1 MKDSNI
7 AREKHGILLL
17 ALFILII
24 IGGFAF
30 SMYNIEGIVKTGGGA
45 VLSVI
50 RRQSSVS
57 SVPTSFENYYNSLYS
72 KQPVSLDIFS
82 LTQRALGKHEARNFE
97 VLKSDDDAL
106 YLGGNKDVLDVD
118 KLEKVATQCK
128 AVYDATNEYGGHFI
142 YVQVP
147 FKNVGVVKEL
157 ADYSSDITEE
167 SESYVDNLIRQKGIP
182 VLDLREYEECKEYY
196 RTDHHWTVQSA
207 FNASGIIANE
217 IQRIYGID
225 LVGHEYYADMNNYE
239 SVSYNNSFLGS
250 IGIKVGRFFAG
261 KDDFVIYKPKF
272 DTDITFVHKDKK
284 KPFEYAGDFWE
295 TFVDQKMLEDS
306 SYNNKYD
313 ANMHGAYV
321 ESIIRNNLAQNN
333 YRGLLVTHSY
343 GRAMA
348 QYMSLDYS
356 ELRYLD
362 PQKGRYNDNILEYV
376 REYKPDVVI
385 YMYNNVVNIGDGSW
399 KE

>member
-1 MKDSNI
+1 
-7 AREKHGILLL
+7 
-17 ALFILII
+17 
-24 IGGFAF
+24 
-30 SMYNIEGIVKTGGGA
+30 
-45 VLSVI
+45 
-50 RRQSSVS
+50 
-57 SVPTSFENYYNSLYS
+57 
-72 KQPVSLDIFS
+72 
-82 LTQRALGKHEARNFE
+82 
-97 VLKSDDDAL
+97 
-106 YLGGNKDVLDVD
+106 
-118 KLEKVATQCK
+118 
-128 AVYDATNEYGGHFI
+128 
-142 YVQVP
+142 
-147 FKNVGVVKEL
+147 
-157 ADYSSDITEE
+157 
-167 SESYVDNLIRQKGIP
+167 
-182 VLDLREYEECKEYY
+182 
-196 RTDHHWTVQSA
+196 
-207 FNASGIIANE
+207 
-217 IQRIYGID
+217 
-225 LVGHEYYADMNNYE
+225 MNNYE
-239 SVSYNNSFLGS
+239 PVSYNNSFLGS

-321 ESIIRNNLAQNN
+321 ESIIHNNLAQNN
-333 YRGLLVTHSY
+333 YRGLLITHSY

-385 YMYNNVVNIGDGSW
+385 YMYNNVVNIGDGNW
-399 KE
+399 EG